1 MSYCCVLSKV
11 NDADDG
17 GDDDDD
23 DDDDRPPFP
32 SATKI
37 YLVFF

>member
-1 MSYCCVLSKV
+1 VSYCCVLSKV